1 MQYLGVSGVLFAAV
15 TRLASGTESI
25 MIGVLWRFFFFFV
38 QGLFPHIE
46 RNNAN
51 LGE

>member
-1 MQYLGVSGVLFAAV
+1 MQYRGVSGVLFDAV
-15 TRLASGTESI
+15 TRLVSGTKSI
-25 MIGVLWRFFFFFV
+25 MIGVLSRFFFV